1 MVLHALSTFHNISTR
16 KCRHKRRIVWLIW
29 VKSDFFH
36 PCIANFTPKTINIDI
51 IFTISIIIETNTNL
65 MTKSGHKH
73 RTLNTSEWISS
84 TTIDLPRKTDEKTR
98 ATRLAT
104 DWRML
109 PQGNFWTKAEPKVL
123 ANEWMEVY
131 LHFKREQQKFADGN
145 DASRVPG
152 LLLLLPGKRRV
163 QKLLP

>member
-1 MVLHALSTFHNISTR
+1 MTY
-16 KCRHKRRIVWLIW
+16 
-29 VKSDFFH
+29 FH
-36 PCIANFTPKTINIDI
+36 PCIANFTPRTINIDI

-109 PQGNFWTKAEPKVL
+109 PQRQLLNKGRAAWCVPCAGAFASFARQKKGIEITALNDCNQRLRAKQAFELLRLQKQVFDRPLKLGTPSGRKLVPTIAL
-123 ANEWMEVY
+123 
-131 LHFKREQQKFADGN
+131 KFA
-145 DASRVPG
+145 ST
-152 LLLLLPGKRRV
+152 K
-163 QKLLP
+163 K